1 MDIHDRVLA
10 ISTPSYSFFID
21 PKFWDPQNAGILSGI
36 LPEDKIERLSQKI
49 PGRYFSIARKMDIH
63 EGEKI
68 LALDLPGLY
77 SINEKK
83 RLYPNDS
90 LSAHILGFC
99 DIDDKGLSGIEMA
112 WDRILYSPPEFQSL
126 IKDAS
131 GIKLDLVN
139 QDHVDSDPAPGSV
152 RLNLDA
158 RMQYIVEKRLDEG
171 IMKHGA
177 KWGSVICMDP
187 NTGAVLSM
195 ASWPAFDPN
204 IRTSLS
210 KTELLMNNSV
220 GRVYEPG
227 STFKPVI
234 VGIALEENL
243 VKPEDHF
250 ECPRKLRVAD
260 KFISDPKAYGLLD
273 LEEVLVKSSNV
284 GMSQIGIRFDVHRT
298 YETLLSWGFGKVT
311 GIELTGTEE
320 GLVPAPDQWRGVV
333 PANIAIGQGIAI
345 TPLHLL
351 MAISA
356 IANGGSLL
364 RPSLVCEAFDGR
376 GQKIYSGQKRPVT
389 RVLSEETARWL
400 RSAMRKVVTEGTG
413 TRVNSD
419 LVEIAGKTGTAQVA
433 VRGQY
438 KERLWVSSFVGF
450 WPYDNPQY
458 AMIVV
463 IGEPSMGEYYGGSV
477 AGPVFKNI
485 VEDIIR
491 INSLDPI

>member
-21 PKFWDPQNAGILSGI
+21 PKFWDPQNAGALSGI
-36 LPEDKIERLSQKI
+36 LPEDKIERLSQKM
-49 PGRYFSIARKMDIH
+49 PGRYYSIARKMDIR

-68 LALDLPGLY
+68 MNLELPGLY

-83 RLYPNDS
+83 RLYPNDT
-90 LSAHILGFC
+90 LSGHILGFC

-112 WDRILYSPPEFQSL
+112 WDRILYSPPEVKSL

-131 GIKLDLVN
+131 GVKLDLADLKN
-139 QDHVDSDPAPGSV
+139 IDTSTTTGSV
-152 RLNLDA
+152 KLNIDSRL
-158 RMQYIVEKRLDEG
+158 QYIVEKRLEQG
-171 IMKHGA
+171 IGQHRG

-187 NTGAVLSM
+187 DTGAVLAM
-195 ASWPAFDPN
+195 ASWPTFDPN
-204 IRTSLS
+204 IRSSLS
-210 KTELLMNNSV
+210 KTESLMNNSV

-243 VKPEDHF
+243 VRRNEKF
-250 ECPRKLRVAD
+250 TCPRKIRVAD

-273 LEEVLVKSSNV
+273 LEDVIVKSSNV
-284 GMSQIGIRFDVHRT
+284 GMSQIGIRFDAHST
-298 YETLLSWGFGKVT
+298 YETLLSWGFGKIT

-320 GLVPAPDQWRGVV
+320 GLVPPPDQWRGVV

-364 RPSLVCEAFDGR
+364 RPSVVFEAFDDR
-376 GQKIYSGQKRPVT
+376 GQKIYSGEKRPIT

-433 VRGQY
+433 VKGQY
-438 KERLWVSSFVGF
+438 KEKLWVSSFVGF
-450 WPYDNPQY
+450 WPYENPQY
-458 AMIVV
+458 SMIVV

-485 VEDIIR
+485 VEDFIR
-491 INSLDPI
+491 VNSLDTI